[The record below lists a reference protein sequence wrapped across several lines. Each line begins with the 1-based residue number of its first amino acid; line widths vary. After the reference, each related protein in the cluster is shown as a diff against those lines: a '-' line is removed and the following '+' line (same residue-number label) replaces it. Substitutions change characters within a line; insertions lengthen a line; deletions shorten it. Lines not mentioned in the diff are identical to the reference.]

1 MQFIPEGP
9 HIPDDLIQLLEDES
23 VVLFCGAGVSK
34 NVDLPLLGELVQD
47 VYTRLHEPLSEEG
60 VPTNEEERN
69 EFRVKNFDRVLGLLE
84 ARLGSRSVVR
94 EAVRD
99 RLALA
104 PSTELPFHRSLLDL
118 ARTPDGKC
126 RLVTTNFDRGF
137 VIASAGQI
145 QCDVAPM
152 LPPAKAG
159 RWTRT
164 VHLHGLLGAEGR
176 SLQDLVLT
184 SADFGE
190 AYITSGWAS
199 RFVTELFAQFTVVFV
214 GYSVNDPVM
223 RYLVDALAVD
233 RVKQDNANSVY
244 AFVPSNAGEEGGMRA
259 AWKAKG
265 IEAIVYRWDH
275 EHRFLT
281 ETIKAWADLHQTGQA
296 GRLAV
301 VNKHANMS
309 PSKPYSQDHRV
320 SQMIWALRDRTGQ
333 AAGRFAQMTPPPPI
347 EWLELLEES
356 GLMSIAS
363 SAAVPVTWC
372 SLRIRDAHLTSRWLH
387 SWLLEHLDNTASNR
401 LEWGSRS
408 IVSVAT
414 APPPARQQ

>member
-34 NVDLPLLGELVQD
+34 NVDLPLFGELVQD
-47 VYTRLHEPLSEEG
+47 VYTRLHEPLNAEG
-60 VPTNEEERN
+60 APTNEEERN

-99 RLALA
+99 RLMLA

-118 ARTPDGKC
+118 ARTPAGTC

-137 VIASAGQI
+137 LIASNGQI

-152 LPPAKAG
+152 LPPAKTG
-159 RWTRT
+159 RWSRL

-199 RFVTELFAQFTVVFV
+199 RFVTELFSQFTVVFV

-223 RYLVDALAVD
+223 RYLVDAL
-233 RVKQDNANSVY
+233 
-244 AFVPSNAGEEGGMRA
+244 
-259 AWKAKG
+259 
-265 IEAIVYRWDH
+265 
-275 EHRFLT
+275 
-281 ETIKAWADLHQTGQA
+281 
-296 GRLAV
+296 
-301 VNKHANMS
+301 
-309 PSKPYSQDHRV
+309 V
-320 SQMIWALRDRTGQ
+320 S
-333 AAGRFAQMTPPPPI
+333 
-347 EWLELLEES
+347 
-356 GLMSIAS
+356 
-363 SAAVPVTWC
+363 
-372 SLRIRDAHLTSRWLH
+372 
-387 SWLLEHLDNTASNR
+387 
-401 LEWGSRS
+401 
-408 IVSVAT
+408 
-414 APPPARQQ
+414 